1 MLRRRTVVG
10 LLLMVA
16 VIAVL
21 PVGVRRV
28 LHSLESTPVLR
39 GRQLAAQVGCLA
51 CHSQTKRSEIPNPG
65 SRWGTVPRFGSGN
78 AMMYQ
83 PTRQGIEEFIRF
95 GAPRKWLDDEAIRLR
110 LATQRLR
117 MPAYDERLNDQQ
129 IADLV
134 AYVAVVERVDQT
146 AGEAAAAG
154 RKLARQQ
161 GCFDCHG
168 FDGAG
173 GVANPGS
180 LGGFVPGFA
189 GGNFDHL
196 VRDQEEFRDW
206 VRTGTSRRLQRN
218 PVARFFWRRQAISM
232 PAYGADLSEEEL
244 DLLWAWVQAIRAA
257 AGSD

>member
-1 MLRRRTVVG
+1 MLRRRVVLG
-10 LLLMVA
+10 LLLLVV
-16 VIAVL
+16 VIALL
-21 PVGVRRV
+21 PAGVRRV
-28 LHSLESTPVLR
+28 LHGLESTPVLR
-39 GRQLAAQVGCLA
+39 GRLLAAQVGCLA
-51 CHSQTKRSEIPNPG
+51 CHSQAQRPEIPNPG

-78 AMMYQ
+78 ALMYQ
-83 PTRQGIEEFIRF
+83 PTRLGIEEFIRF
-95 GAPRKWLDDEAIRLR
+95 GAPRKWLDDEAIGLR

-117 MPAYDERLNDQQ
+117 MPAYGERLDDQQ

-134 AYVAVVERVDQT
+134 AYVAVVERVDQ
-146 AGEAAAAG
+146 AASEAAEAG
-154 RKLARQQ
+154 RELARQH

-196 VRDQEEFRDW
+196 VRDQEEFCDW
-206 VRTGTSRRLQRN
+206 VRTGTSSRLQRN
-218 PVARFFWRRQAISM
+218 PVARFFWRRQVISM

-244 DLLWAWVQAIRAA
+244 DQLWAWVQAVRAA
-257 AGSD
+257 AAD